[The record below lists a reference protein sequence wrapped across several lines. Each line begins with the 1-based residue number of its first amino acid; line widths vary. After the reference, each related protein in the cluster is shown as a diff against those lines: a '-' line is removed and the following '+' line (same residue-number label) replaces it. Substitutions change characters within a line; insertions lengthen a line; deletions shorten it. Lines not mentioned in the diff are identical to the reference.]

1 MMASMRLT
9 KWLAILMVVSFS
21 LPGCLDVECIDAPLA
36 KGERQSKAYYHVGSA
51 QSGSID
57 ASYDLVGDTQTWN
70 CCAVSGPVDDGGGPV
85 DGASTIV
92 GYYFAVEAPSEP
104 PHYFNNASAAE
115 EGLNVTLHGTNYSS
129 HDYPPPPV
137 VDVSGPC
144 YDTAYVKT
152 HSDWYRVDGTDY
164 WGLFVQETVI
174 DFDNDDDAAVMYEA
188 NKTVDVFVVMLTTY
202 YDP

>member
-1 MMASMRLT
+1 MMAGMRLT
-9 KWLAILMVVSFS
+9 KWLAILMVVSFA
-21 LPGCLDVECIDAPLA
+21 LPGCLDVECMDAPLA
-36 KGERQSKAYYHVGSA
+36 KGESQRKIFFDVGSA

-57 ASYDLVGDTQTWN
+57 ASYGIVDDTQTWN
-70 CCAVSGPVDDGGGPV
+70 CCAVSGPVDDGRGPV

-104 PHYFNNASAAE
+104 PYYFSNSSAAE
-115 EGLNVTLHGTNYSS
+115 DGLNVTLHGTNYSS
-129 HDYPPPPV
+129 HDYPPAPV

-144 YDTAYVKT
+144 HDTAYVKT
-152 HSDWYRVDGTDY
+152 HADWYGVDGTEY
-164 WGLFVQETVI
+164 WGLFIQETVI